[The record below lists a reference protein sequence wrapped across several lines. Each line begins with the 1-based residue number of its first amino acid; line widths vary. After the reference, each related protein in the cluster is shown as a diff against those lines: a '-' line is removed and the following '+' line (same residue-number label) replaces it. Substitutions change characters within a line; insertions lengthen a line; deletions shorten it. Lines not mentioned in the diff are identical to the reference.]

1 MRNHVQL
8 ELTRFHFLNRKS
20 WHCLF
25 ICCIYESVIKIR
37 SVVRILPP
45 VAENIIGVTG
55 LLSLAGAGLSF
66 QADLVCHGENK
77 ATASSSFKMLSSVWK
92 LQYSIE
98 QLTRSKLLL
107 SCKSLSNVTT
117 SHVIRDH
124 FLWLFDGSV
133 KCFMYTN

>member
-20 WHCLF
+20 LHCLF

-55 LLSLAGAGLSF
+55 LLSLAGAWSRVEFPSGFSLPWREQSNRI
-66 QADLVCHGENK
+66 LV
-77 ATASSSFKMLSSVWK
+77 
-92 LQYSIE
+92 I
-98 QLTRSKLLL
+98 
-107 SCKSLSNVTT
+107 
-117 SHVIRDH
+117 
-124 FLWLFDGSV
+124 
-133 KCFMYTN
+133 